1 MAVQTIDR
9 AVALLSAFSAAR
21 PVASVSYL
29 AEVTGLTR
37 STAHRLLSSLVEHG
51 LAVQLPESTDY
62 CLGPRLLG
70 LADTAKSQLSLELQA
85 EGAMR
90 ALRDFTGETVGLH
103 VMDDTPVRRTIA
115 QVESTKPLRRTYV
128 DMGSP
133 IPPHLG
139 SPGKVLLAFAPS
151 AVIDKVLSNDMRDGV
166 SGVRVDP
173 DHLRAEFE
181 QIRAE
186 EYAVSLEGRV
196 VGVASIAVPVR
207 DYSGRVVAA
216 LSVSVPSVRA
226 DTTTLTALAPRI
238 FDAALEL
245 SRQLGYRES

>member
-1 MAVQTIDR
+1 MPVQTIDR
-9 AVALLSAFSAAR
+9 AVGLLSAFSAAR

-29 AEVTGLTR
+29 AEATGLTR

-51 LAVQLPESTDY
+51 LVVQLPDSTDY

-85 EGAMR
+85 EAAMR

-103 VMDDTPVRRTIA
+103 VMDEIPMRRTIA

-133 IPPHLG
+133 IAPYLG
-139 SPGKVLLAFAPS
+139 SPGKVLLAFADS
-151 AVIDKVLSNDMRDGV
+151 EVVEKVLAGDLRDGV
-166 SGVRVDP
+166 SGVRIDP
-173 DHLRAEFE
+173 DDLRAELA
-181 QIRAE
+181 QIRSD

-207 DYSGRVVAA
+207 DYSGRAVAS

-226 DTTTLTALAPRI
+226 DATSLIALAPRI

-245 SRQLGYRES
+245 SRQLGYRRN